1 MCTNNISNCKQGNI
15 LRDGGKSYVR
25 KVCLALILAVAMLG
39 STMTAMASA
48 RTCEHVFDSSQQ
60 SRVLQKTTVVSY
72 HEHTDAATGVT
83 YKCTLYRA
91 YYLVTDKCVNCGG
104 TISYT
109 ETHEYHQAGW

>member
-1 MCTNNISNCKQGNI
+1 MSRNVK
-15 LRDGGKSYVR
+15 R
-25 KVCLALILAVAMLG
+25 VCLALILAVAMLG

-48 RTCEHVFDSSQQ
+48 RTCNHEFDSSMQT
-60 SRVLQKTTVVSY
+60 RVYQKTTIVSY

-83 YKCTLYRA
+83 YKCTLYRD
-91 YYLVTDKCVNCGG
+91 YYLVTDTCKKCGG